1 MAIGRQSFEGK
12 YKDLTVEELEKEYSQ
27 LKEHLGLTS
36 KEERI
41 KFMADNILNNS
52 ISNYYTEKEVLEEIL
67 REKTG
72 KDYSSNFNEKIEISD
87 IINYIS
93 GGDNS
98 KALVLNSIVDSIYN
112 DYIGELLEDAL
123 FIYAGEV
130 INELEKIKDNNIK
143 IETITE
149 LLEDKIEEKTLRKIL
164 DEKVKEFLL
173 LLYSDRNSYK
183 DFFNEAISTTDYV
196 PLFAKYYLKLYDYRL
211 NNSYI
216 C

>member
-1 MAIGRQSFEGK
+1 MAIGKQIFEVK
-12 YKDLTVEELEKEYSQ
+12 YKDLSTEELEKEYSQ

-36 KEERI
+36 KEKCI

-72 KDYSSNFNEKIEISD
+72 RDYSSNFTLKIEISD

-98 KALVLNSIVDSIYN
+98 KALVLNDIVDSIYN
-112 DYIGELLEDAL
+112 DYIGELLENAL

-130 INELEKIKDNNIK
+130 INELEKIKENNINV
-143 IETITE
+143 ETITE

-183 DFFNEAISTTDYV
+183 DFFNEAFSTTDYV
-196 PLFAKYYLKLYDYRL
+196 LLFAKYYLKLYDFRL